1 MTENLYTLYRICY
14 PGIIRTP
21 SHVKSLF
28 SDPDNRIL
36 LRSDGEL
43 VTAAAVL
50 YQNHIVML
58 CVHPDYRCRGI
69 GSALLAECEDSI
81 RAQGYDTVK
90 LTPGKTY
97 LTPGAPMEF
106 APYENN
112 RAFLEKRGYVHT
124 WGEDECVDMMLTMT
138 DIDDLGV
145 HLGDTVPG
153 VSKKEVLDPA
163 DPKNR
168 FTYRFAVPED
178 MEKTAD
184 CVAEAADDFV
194 KYYQKRAPYEGMHGN
209 HVLIAENE
217 EGLICGALLVSEGG
231 EAEGLGSV
239 GCTSTRKSFGGRGIA
254 TNMIKAGTMFLKEAG
269 MERGY
274 LGYTYT
280 DIIPMYA
287 RAGYAVSMKYFMGE
301 KKLS

>member
-1 MTENLYTLYRICY
+1 MTEQLYTLFRNCY

-36 LRSDGEL
+36 VRCEGQTL
-43 VTAAAVL
+43 TAAAVL
-50 YQNHIVML
+50 YQNHLVML
-58 CVHPDYRCRGI
+58 CVHPDFRGRGI

-97 LTPGAPMEF
+97 LTPGAPMAF

-124 WGEDECVDMMLTMT
+124 WGEDECVDMMLDMASL
-138 DIDDLGV
+138 DDLGV
-145 HLGDTVPG
+145 HIGDTIPG
-153 VSKKEVLDPA
+153 KSKREVLDPDA
-163 DPKNR
+163 PENR
-168 FTYRFAVPED
+168 MTYRFAAPAD
-178 MEKTAD
+178 IEKTVE
-184 CVAEAADDFV
+184 CVAEAEEDFV
-194 KYYQKRAPYEGMHGN
+194 KYYRNPAPYEAKGCDR
-209 HVLIAENE
+209 VLIAEN
-217 EGLICGALLVSEGG
+217 GLGFVCGALLVTAGG

-239 GCTSTRKSFGGRGIA
+239 GCTSTRALYQGRGIA
-254 TNMIKAGTMFLKEAG
+254 TNMIKAGTMYLKEQG
-269 MERGY
+269 MTRGY

-301 KKLS
+301 KKL